1 MPVTD
6 QVNPPAS
13 RTPQLVAPPPAVAEA
28 EDVVQTAT
36 NDVVPAVASVTQ
48 TYRRSDGSPVDM
60 TGPPDIIAAEATRR
74 GMVPVA

>member
-13 RTPQLVAPPPAVAEA
+13 RTPQLVAPPPAVA
-28 EDVVQTAT
+28 
-36 NDVVPAVASVTQ
+36 SVTQ
-48 TYRRSDGSPVDM
+48 TYRRSDGSTVDM